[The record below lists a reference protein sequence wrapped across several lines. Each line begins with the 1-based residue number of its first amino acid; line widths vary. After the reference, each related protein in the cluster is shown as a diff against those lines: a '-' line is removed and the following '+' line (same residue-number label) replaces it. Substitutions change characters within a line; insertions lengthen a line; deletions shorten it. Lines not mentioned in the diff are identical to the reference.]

1 MEALPTPIKG
11 YADWRSYKAIRL
23 ENGVTVVLVHDVNSK
38 HFACANSVSVGASCD
53 PRELSGLAHF
63 TEHMCFLGSE
73 EYPRENEYKQ
83 YLSKHG
89 GRSNASTSL
98 SHTTYQFEIL
108 AEDEVAL
115 KALDI
120 FVHFFVN
127 PLFTKSGTQRE
138 VQAVDSENS
147 KNKSTD
153 GRRRLQ
159 ILKALADQNHHYSKF
174 TTGDRHTL
182 PAADVE
188 DTAYGDEIPAQSND
202 PQLQRII
209 EEINN
214 GGEKCTKRHE
224 ADLVREAVLAFHKR
238 HYYPERMVAVLVGP
252 QSLEQLETWAME
264 RFSKVVDR
272 RVGMSEDD
280 GDDRMRMLATRLV
293 DRSANDAPPVSILS
307 SDVEYVPAFRAD
319 VQGTWPVLL
328 TTKPLSDM
336 RKLVVYFPVPPTYS
350 TPDNSPTSMLS
361 HLLGHEGVGS
371 AYAFLQ
377 DAGLI
382 TSLSAGSRIN
392 APDQNL
398 FQVQISLTESGERNW
413 ADVVKVVFDYADMLC
428 KASCSDDASDLTRI
442 WDEVCR
448 LNRMTF
454 NQRSPGAA
462 YSFAPSLAQSVSK
475 FGTYRGL
482 TAGFHLHEGA
492 ETLPMEKLYSFCK
505 HIVPS
510 NCFVERCS
518 KNAWEE
524 IEGSD
529 SNSNSSS
536 SGYFGLQTEKWYG
549 VEFFLTPIDE
559 KMTAL
564 WAEPNQNASH
574 LSLPNPNQYIPRSLE
589 LCEDLP
595 DEAKSPRIEK
605 AIDPPVLLE
614 NGPEGRLWWRLDDRY
629 ALPKSSLTVLI
640 RTTKAEHKLV
650 RLDGGA
656 AIYDFDSKSS
666 QLSNL
671 LTLVFQEATAQ
682 YTYDAHLAGLGFTL
696 SKSSSG
702 FSLTVSGYSDRLST
716 YAQELLI
723 KFCSSDFIKKN
734 HFTSSKDRT
743 VRSLRSFHESKRADS
758 IAMYYRDLL
767 LSGKNQGVENSLAT
781 VEQISL
787 DDIISHHH
795 DVFSDCDSK
804 LEVLYTGNVSQ
815 DHAVTMFDAAKNIVR
830 AKRRNVEANGSSDA
844 NRSLVPGPLERR
856 LPPGEDIE
864 IHFQSRNVKEENGAV
879 IVTFQSQVDGFKGK
893 ALSTE
898 DSLKRSAAIRLISRI
913 VKEPFFNELR
923 TKQQLGY
930 IVSSF
935 YESGY
940 TTRQAAYFA
949 SNPAAVP
956 HSTSIDSLS
965 MYVLSKK
972 VKPTDIANRIDEFLV
987 GFRDRLVDQSEEDL
1001 DKHASALA
1009 RLLTKPTRKLN
1020 SEASSHMS
1028 KIRRFSPELFSSEN
1042 ENNAVNSMPWDS
1054 AQILARAVRG
1064 LKKEDIISVW
1074 DSLVVN
1080 SESAKITS
1088 LVYGAKYPLEPGLQG
1103 KPLTTMEGLLK
1114 KRSTLKPYGSCEPSQ
1129 QGLKF
1134 LLRRKPAL
1142 CYAVV
1147 GAAAAVTVGAVIMS
1161 KCGRLN
1167 NDQKTK

>member
-1 MEALPTPIKG
+1 MYIGDSELPP
-11 YADWRSYKAIRL
+11 
-23 ENGVTVVLVHDVNSK
+23 
-38 HFACANSVSVGASCD
+38 FAYCV
-53 PRELSGLAHF
+53 PF
-63 TEHMCFLGSE
+63 
-73 EYPRENEYKQ
+73 K
-83 YLSKHG
+83 
-89 GRSNASTSL
+89 
-98 SHTTYQFEIL
+98 FEIL

-361 HLLGHEGVGS
+361 HLLGHEVRSKIHSSCHGFTFLSVKSIQGVGS

-442 WDEVCR
+442 WDEVSR

-614 NGPEGRLWWRLDDRY
+614 NGPEGSVLLPPMSCSKRFVIQPFLWLLGRLWWRLDDRY

-844 NRSLVPGPLERR
+844 NRSLVPGRWM
-856 LPPGEDIE
+856 
-864 IHFQSRNVKEENGAV
+864 
-879 IVTFQSQVDGFKGK
+879 VD
-893 ALSTE
+893 
-898 DSLKRSAAIRLISRI
+898 
-913 VKEPFFNELR
+913 
-923 TKQQLGY
+923 
-930 IVSSF
+930 
-935 YESGY
+935 
-940 TTRQAAYFA
+940 
-949 SNPAAVP
+949 
-956 HSTSIDSLS
+956 
-965 MYVLSKK
+965 
-972 VKPTDIANRIDEFLV
+972 
-987 GFRDRLVDQSEEDL
+987 
-1001 DKHASALA
+1001 
-1009 RLLTKPTRKLN
+1009 
-1020 SEASSHMS
+1020 
-1028 KIRRFSPELFSSEN
+1028 
-1042 ENNAVNSMPWDS
+1042 
-1054 AQILARAVRG
+1054 
-1064 LKKEDIISVW
+1064 
-1074 DSLVVN
+1074 
-1080 SESAKITS
+1080 
-1088 LVYGAKYPLEPGLQG
+1088 
-1103 KPLTTMEGLLK
+1103 
-1114 KRSTLKPYGSCEPSQ
+1114 
-1129 QGLKF
+1129 
-1134 LLRRKPAL
+1134 
-1142 CYAVV
+1142 
-1147 GAAAAVTVGAVIMS
+1147 
-1161 KCGRLN
+1161 
-1167 NDQKTK
+1167 